1 MATFLILGGT
11 GKTGRRLGQALTSA
25 GHVARLASRHS
36 AVRFD
41 WHDQSGWPEALRGA
55 DGLFIV
61 GPGSATD
68 WSPLL
73 TDLLAAAAAN
83 GVARAVLLSARAVE
97 FLPDGAVARAER
109 ALRAGPLPWTILRP
123 AHFAQNFTEAMFA
136 SSDGRILA
144 PAGTGAEP
152 FIDVQDIAEVAAAV
166 LAGGTFDGMTLELSG
181 PEAVSFTEAAA
192 ILAAVS
198 GTPVRYAD
206 ESEEDHVGRLRASG
220 TPEGYIRWRMAM
232 LGAIKR
238 GDDAYLSDGVQQV
251 LHRPPASFRAW
262 AQREVPAAVSS
273 RAVPSEPAVRCPV
286 WPTMRS

>member
-11 GKTGRRLGQALTSA
+11 GKTGRRIGQALTSA

-36 AVRFD
+36 AGRFD
-41 WHDQSGWPEALRGA
+41 WHDESTWPAALRGA

-97 FLPDGAVARAER
+97 FLPDGAVARAEQ

-136 SSDGRILA
+136 PIDGRILA

-152 FIDVQDIAEVAAAV
+152 FIDIQDIAEVAAAV
-166 LAGGTFDGMTLELSG
+166 LAGRTFDGMTLELSG
-181 PEAVSFTEAAA
+181 PEAVSFTDAAA
-192 ILAAVS
+192 VLAAVS
-198 GTPVRYAD
+198 GTPVRFAD
-206 ESEEDHVGRLRASG
+206 ESDEDHVGRLRASG

-238 GDDAYLSDGVQQV
+238 GEDAYLSDGVQQV

-262 AQREVPAAVSS
+262 AQREVPAAGWARVVV
-273 RAVPSEPAVRCPV
+273 A
-286 WPTMRS
+286 

>member
-11 GKTGRRLGQALTSA
+11 GKTGRRIGQALTSA

-36 AVRFD
+36 TVRFD
-41 WHDQSGWPEALRGA
+41 WHDQSAWPTALRGA

-83 GVARAVLLSARAVE
+83 GVVGAVLLSARAVE
-97 FLPDGAVARAER
+97 FLPDGAVARAEQ

-136 SSDGRILA
+136 PSGGRILA

-181 PEAVSFTEAAA
+181 PEAVSFTDAAA
-192 ILAAVS
+192 VLAAVS
-198 GTPVRYAD
+198 GTPVRFAD
-206 ESEEDHVGRLRASG
+206 ESDEDHAGRLRASG

-238 GDDAYLSDGVQQV
+238 GEDAYLSDGVQQV

-262 AQREVPAAVSS
+262 AQREVPAAGWA
-273 RAVPSEPAVRCPV
+273 RAVVA
-286 WPTMRS
+286 

>member
-11 GKTGRRLGQALTSA
+11 GKTGRRLGQALTGA

-41 WHDQSGWPEALRGA
+41 WHDQSSWPAALHGA

-73 TDLLAAAAAN
+73 ADLLAAAAAN
-83 GVARAVLLSARAVE
+83 GVQRAVLLSARAVE
-97 FLPDGAVARAER
+97 FLPDGAVARAEQ
-109 ALRAGPLPWTILRP
+109 ALRAGPLAWTILRP

-136 SSDGRILA
+136 PSDGRIVA

-166 LAGGTFDGMTLELSG
+166 LASGTSDAMTLELSG
-181 PEAVSFTEAAA
+181 PEAVSFTAAA
-192 ILAAVS
+192 VVLAAVT
-198 GTPVRYAD
+198 GTPVSYAD
-206 ESEEDHVGRLRASG
+206 ESDEHHVERLRAAD

-232 LGAIKR
+232 LGAIRR
-238 GDDAYLSDGVQQV
+238 GEDAYLSDGVQRV
-251 LHRPPASFRAW
+251 LHRPPASFGDW
-262 AQREVPAAVSS
+262 AQREVPAAGWA
-273 RAVPSEPAVRCPV
+273 RAAVA
-286 WPTMRS
+286 

>member
-11 GKTGRRLGQALTSA
+11 GKTGRRIGQALTSA
-25 GHVARLASRHS
+25 GHIARLASRHS

-41 WHDQSGWPEALRGA
+41 WHDQSTWPAALRGA

-97 FLPDGAVARAER
+97 FLPDGAVARAEQ

-136 SSDGRILA
+136 PIDGRILA

-152 FIDVQDIAEVAAAV
+152 FIDIQDIAEVAAAV
-166 LAGGTFDGMTLELSG
+166 LA
-181 PEAVSFTEAAA
+181 
-192 ILAAVS
+192 AVS
-198 GTPVRYAD
+198 GTPVRFAD
-206 ESEEDHVGRLRASG
+206 ESDEDHVGRLRASG

-238 GDDAYLSDGVQQV
+238 GEDAYLSDGVQQV

-262 AQREVPAAVSS
+262 AQREVPAAGWARVVV
-273 RAVPSEPAVRCPV
+273 A
-286 WPTMRS
+286 